1 MWIISQTKG
10 AKSLD
15 DVFKLLYQT
24 YYLKQGRGFTD
35 AELENAFT
43 TVAGTSAAP
52 FFKEHIYGVKS
63 PDYAGLYSQFGYTW
77 TDANAGK
84 SIPFLGFNV
93 TGARITS
100 IYKASPAFAAGLN
113 VGDEIVQVNQVD
125 FAGVDK
131 LLADKKVGD
140 VLKFRVKRDGLER
153 SFDLTIGQTLLK
165 AFAIQ
170 SIEKPSDAQLKL
182 RHKWLGG
189 N

>member
-1 MWIISQTKG
+1 
-10 AKSLD
+10 
-15 DVFKLLYQT
+15 
-24 YYLKQGRGFTD
+24 
-35 AELENAFT
+35 
-43 TVAGTSAAP
+43 
-52 FFKEHIYGVKS
+52 
-63 PDYAGLYSQFGYTW
+63 
-77 TDANAGK
+77 
-84 SIPFLGFNV
+84 
-93 TGARITS
+93 
-100 IYKASPAFAAGLN
+100 
-113 VGDEIVQVNQVD
+113 VQVNQVD